1 MFPPWILRLISN
13 TYLRFKDV
21 SINNDD
27 DRFLKWI
34 SACCTCMKELLLKDC
49 VGVNNLI
56 IESSSL
62 ESIWYESRAYND
74 KRHVNIS
81 CDRLEKLHFNA
92 PMGGRQTDC
101 IRNVKVLIL
110 HPDIVQRLWLNW
122 DNWKSKEISFISQ
135 TKEVVIQYQCRS
147 YVIEFAYYILG
158 HAHDLERMTIY
169 YPGRPDAHKA
179 VMKLRTEVMAKGI
192 PFYRITTGYDIYRV
206 RSLLSSIRSLD
217 DFV

>member
-1 MFPPWILRLISN
+1 
-13 TYLRFKDV
+13 
-21 SINNDD
+21 
-27 DRFLKWI
+27 
-34 SACCTCMKELLLKDC
+34 MKELLLKDC
-49 VGVNNLI
+49 VGVNNLV

-62 ESIWYESRAYND
+62 ESIWYESHAYND

-92 PMGGRQTDC
+92 PIGGKTDRLVNISAPNLKYLEWFGEFMTRLNLGNLMC
-101 IRNVKVLIL
+101 LEKAETSSSFMTCNFDGLFDFLCSIRKVKVLIL
-110 HPDIVQRLWLNW
+110 HPDIVERLWLNC
-122 DNWKSKEISFISQ
+122 DYWKSKEISFISQ
-135 TKEVVIQYQCRS
+135 AK
-147 YVIEFAYYILG
+147 
-158 HAHDLERMTIY
+158 ERMTIY

>member
-1 MFPPWILRLISN
+1 
-13 TYLRFKDV
+13 
-21 SINNDD
+21 
-27 DRFLKWI
+27 
-34 SACCTCMKELLLKDC
+34 MKELLLKDC
-49 VGVNNLI
+49 VGVNNLV

-62 ESIWYESRAYND
+62 ESIWYESHAYND

-92 PMGGRQTDC
+92 PIGGKTDRLVNISAPNLN
-101 IRNVKVLIL
+101 IRKVKVLIL
-110 HPDIVQRLWLNW
+110 HPDIVERLWLNC
-122 DNWKSKEISFISQ
+122 DYWKSKEISFISQ
-135 TKEVVIQYQCRS
+135 AK
-147 YVIEFAYYILG
+147 
-158 HAHDLERMTIY
+158 ERMTIY